1 MRSIFLACIMLLIVE
16 GTKEVSAF
24 PADANLGVER
34 SANTADSLIPVKK
47 GKGHGNRDER
57 FERHHRHGGHGFSR
71 HGGHSRGFHGFGS
84 GNQNQ
89 PNGQN

>member
-24 PADANLGVER
+24 PADASLGVER

-47 GKGHGNRDER
+47 GKGHGDRDER
-57 FERHHRHGGHGFSR
+57 FERHPRWPRIFPSR
-71 HGGHSRGFHGFGS
+71 RPFTRLSRVW
-84 GNQNQ
+84 
-89 PNGQN
+89 